1 MPFLAKSWPRGPF
14 SLNLPAC
21 RASLASRWVNTA
33 GIGSMAPFA
42 EATEADFD
50 ALVNIHLK
58 GVFSGGAFL

>member
-1 MPFLAKSWPRGPF
+1 
-14 SLNLPAC
+14 
-21 RASLASRWVNTA
+21 
-33 GIGSMAPFA
+33 MAPFA